1 MNPLFIHSENV
12 ALSYDTLIF
21 MTYVLLYY
29 LIPFLSFVLVFIGLN
44 FLSSPLI
51 FSSFKKNI
59 F

>member
-21 MTYVLLYY
+21 MTYILLYY

-44 FLSSPLI
+44 FLSSLI